1 MSAIN
6 STKAAFPGRRELVY
20 ARVAGAMYVLG
31 DGMVDLG
38 DMITSRIAGDSSFVD
53 NAHRIAAAEGMYR
66 FGTAC
71 HVFTTLTLIWLAVA
85 FYVVLKPVD
94 SRLALVALLFW
105 VVETSVSAFINIFDF
120 VSLRLS
126 LSAAGTAASELPALG
141 QLAGFADHMSGL
153 AFNLGVIVF
162 SMGSM
167 VFYFLFLKS
176 SYIPRAIAGFDLA
189 ASALVMLIGFTNL
202 LHPAFSTF
210 TGYGYIPMS
219 IAEIGTGFWL
229 MIVGIKAT
237 PNGNEP
243 IVTSQ

>member
-6 STKAAFPGRRELVY
+6 SSEAAVPTRHELVY
-20 ARVAGAMYVLG
+20 ARIAGAMYLLG
-31 DGMVDLG
+31 DGMLELG
-38 DMITSRIAGDSSFVD
+38 DMVTSRVARDSAFVD

-71 HVFTTLTLIWLAVA
+71 HVVTTLTLIWLAVA

-105 VVETSVSAFINIFDF
+105 VVETSVSAFMNIFDF

-126 LSAAGTAASELPALG
+126 LSAASTAAAELPALG
-141 QLAGFADHMSGL
+141 QLAGFSDYMSGQ

-167 VFYFLFLKS
+167 LFYFLFLKS
-176 SYIPRAIAGFDLA
+176 SYIPRVIAGFDLA

-202 LHPAFSTF
+202 LYPAFSTF
-210 TGYGYIPMS
+210 AGYGYIPMS
-219 IAEIGTGFWL
+219 IAEFGTGFWL
-229 MIVGIKAT
+229 VIVGIKAT
-237 PNGNEP
+237 PNGSEP